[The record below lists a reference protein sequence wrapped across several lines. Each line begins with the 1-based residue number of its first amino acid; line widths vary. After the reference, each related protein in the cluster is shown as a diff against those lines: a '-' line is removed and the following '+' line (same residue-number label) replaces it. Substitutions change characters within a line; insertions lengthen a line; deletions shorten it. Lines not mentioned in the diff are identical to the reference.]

1 MKSKNFK
8 PENIIP
14 FIILGVLGYFFWRE
28 IITFLGVI
36 LLLLFVLGVIAILL
50 ALFMSSFEDFE
61 DKKFKSGI
69 IKSSILIGFCLL
81 PVIISGDVATL
92 EATAIFWGNYLVIG
106 SIFLLSSIFALIKF
120 NLGKLNQAGKSNSF
134 FGKLSKLIV
143 NNKIFKWLTENYI
156 ASIVIG
162 VIGILYLIILINE

>member
-1 MKSKNFK
+1 MKLKNIK

-28 IITFLGVI
+28 IIIFLG
-36 LLLLFVLGVIAILL
+36 AILL
-50 ALFMSSFEDFE
+50 VLLGLGVVAILLGIFVESFEDFGN
-61 DKKFKSGI
+61 KKYKSGI
-69 IKSSILIGFCLL
+69 IKSSIVIGFCLL

-92 EATAIFWGNYLVIG
+92 EATAIFWGNYLLVG

-120 NLGKLNQAGKSNSF
+120 NLGKLNKASKSNSF

-143 NNKIFKWLTENYI
+143 NNKIFKWLTKNYI
-156 ASIVIG
+156 ASIVVG
-162 VIGILYLIILINE
+162 VIGILYLIILMNE